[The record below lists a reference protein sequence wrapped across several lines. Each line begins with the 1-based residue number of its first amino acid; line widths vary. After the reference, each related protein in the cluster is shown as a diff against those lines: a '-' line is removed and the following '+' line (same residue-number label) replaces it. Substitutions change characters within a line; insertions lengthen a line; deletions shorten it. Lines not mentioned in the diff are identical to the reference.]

1 MEKSLKTKTEV
12 YLERASTTY
21 EGGQLFSL
29 SLNSFAHD
37 LNLGIFLGLVKLE
50 SKQQEVYKY
59 ERNKLS
65 IIYLLSLTQNLAKM
79 ISITIC
85 TILAI
90 QRKDFYLSGNYYSA
104 IMYSKFHS
112 FQHFSHKM
120 DFFVGQ
126 TIKIKL
132 G

>member
-1 MEKSLKTKTEV
+1 MNSKIPQNQNWSL
-12 YLERASTTY
+12 LIERASTTY

-65 IIYLLSLTQNLAKM
+65 ISLP
-79 ISITIC
+79 S
-85 TILAI
+85 
-90 QRKDFYLSGNYYSA
+90 
-104 IMYSKFHS
+104 
-112 FQHFSHKM
+112 
-120 DFFVGQ
+120 
-126 TIKIKL
+126 
-132 G
+132 

>member
-1 MEKSLKTKTEV
+1 MEKSLKTKTKV

-65 IIYLLSLTQNLAKM
+65 ISLPSKSHQEPSKN
-79 ISITIC
+79 
-85 TILAI
+85 
-90 QRKDFYLSGNYYSA
+90 NVYYCL
-104 IMYSKFHS
+104 HS
-112 FQHFSHKM
+112 FSH
-120 DFFVGQ
+120 
-126 TIKIKL
+126 TT
-132 G
+132 

>member
-1 MEKSLKTKTEV
+1 MEKSLKTKTKV

-65 IIYLLSLTQNLAKM
+65 ISYLLCFTQKLAKM
-79 ISITIC
+79 MSN
-85 TILAI
+85 
-90 QRKDFYLSGNYYSA
+90 YL
-104 IMYSKFHS
+104 HS
-112 FQHFSHKM
+112 FSPI
-120 DFFVGQ
+120 
-126 TIKIKL
+126 T
-132 G
+132 